1 MEEPGMPEQPERSR
15 EHADRLLARLG
26 ELAEKG
32 DCYDP
37 LPCAAD
43 HEMLTDAEQY
53 RAVWGEA
60 VKLRASGQLL
70 RSFVA
75 LDCPITLIQGEQDP
89 HPVCGVCG
97 PLAGSGK
104 EYRVHILKCCGH
116 SPWLERRAQAEFVEI
131 LKQELGQ

>member
-1 MEEPGMPEQPERSR
+1 M
-15 EHADRLLARLG
+15 
-26 ELAEKG
+26 
-32 DCYDP
+32 
-37 LPCAAD
+37 
-43 HEMLTDAEQY
+43 
-53 RAVWGEA
+53 
-60 VKLRASGQLL
+60 

-104 EYRVHILKCCGH
+104 EYRVHVLKCCGH

>member
-116 SPWLERRAQAEFVEI
+116 SPWLECRAQAEFFEI

>member
-1 MEEPGMPEQPERSR
+1 M
-15 EHADRLLARLG
+15 G

-53 RAVWGEA
+53 SVVWGEA

-104 EYRVHILKCCGH
+104 DTVQPAFLPRIGGGVSKYR
-116 SPWLERRAQAEFVEI
+116 RRAKLPSVRLPTQKRRGSICMNRVAGSAATAADARE
-131 LKQELGQ
+131 K